1 MYHSNLEEILE
12 NTFGEYK
19 SSNNSNE
26 LEFNCPVCDDGDKHN
41 LAISME
47 SHMYKCWKCEM
58 SGIYIDKLINR
69 FSKEKINWSVNK
81 HLLVRR
87 SKESIYNLPVIP
99 KEYITFS
106 DMDKNNPLHLEAYNY
121 LLSRGVDNKMMNKFK
136 LGFCL
141 EGTYQKRI
149 IIPSYNEY
157 NELNYCDSRTYVNN
171 SIAYLKQ
178 KNVSKD
184 IICFENLVDFNTR
197 IFIVEGVFDSF
208 VIPNSTPLLGKVLQD
223 KLFNKII
230 KYQTPISVILD
241 VDAYKQ
247 AERYFIKLHNSGIDV
262 KNHTLDTKDTS
273 KINELYGRKG
283 ILEIINQH

>member
-1 MYHSNLEEILE
+1 MYTSSLEEILE
-12 NTFGEYK
+12 NTFGECK
-19 SSNNSNE
+19 SSSNSNE
-26 LEFNCPVCDDGDKHN
+26 LEFNCPVCDDGDKYN
-41 LAISME
+41 LCISME

-69 FSKEKINWSVNK
+69 FSKEKINWTINK
-81 HLLVRR
+81 HLLLRT
-87 SKESIYNLPVIP
+87 SKEKFYNDPVIP
-99 KEYITFS
+99 EEYISFA
-106 DMDKNNPLHLEAYNY
+106 DMDKNNPLHLKPFNY
-121 LLSRGVDNKMMNKFK
+121 LLSRGVDAKMMNKFK

-141 EGTYQKRI
+141 EGKYNNRI
-149 IIPSYNEY
+149 IIPSYNEH

-171 SIAYLKQ
+171 SITYLKQ
-178 KNVSKD
+178 DKVSKD
-184 IICFENLVDFNTR
+184 IICFENLIDFNTR

-230 KYQTPISVILD
+230 KYQTPVSVILD

-247 AERYFIKLHNSGIDV
+247 AERYFVKLHNSGINV
-262 KNHTLDTKDTS
+262 INHKLDTKDPS

-283 ILEIINQH
+283 ILEIIT